1 MLDTQTIQMQDQS
14 WQPLQL
20 RLHEALMDA
29 AKREPDRVGWVFGDE
44 RVTFAAMAAGT
55 KRLALVFARAG
66 IGPGDTVV
74 VWLPN
79 EMTWAYAL
87 YACSMIGARLAAIN
101 TRAKTDEAAHV
112 IRDSRAK
119 LLLFRPWF
127 LNIDYLDILRGV
139 SPALA
144 ALPAMERTNAHSSQ
158 THVLSLGG
166 AESTQPQRLENL
178 YKLIAG
184 AELPPIPDR
193 LAPDKEAV
201 LIQYTSG
208 STNMPKGTLLHHVHV
223 LNFGYP
229 VTVRLGV
236 GAGESLLNTQPF
248 YHIGGSC
255 GCLSVPL
262 LLDCIMVIPEY
273 YEPELVLRLLARERC
288 VARTGMAT
296 MYLREMQV
304 PNFRGYDLTSLRNGW
319 CIAPP
324 AVLDRI
330 RAEYPIEGLVQLYG
344 SSEGGGTCGTF
355 TDPWAVRRLSS
366 GSPFPGTEFSIV
378 DPETE
383 LDMPTGQTGEIRFR
397 GWALCLGYV
406 SSASDA
412 ETFDQH
418 GRFRSGDLGHLDEH
432 GELYF
437 DGRIKDIIKP
447 GGENVSALEVEI
459 FLQEHPAIHQVAV
472 VGVPDDDL
480 GEAVMAIIEL
490 AEGHSLTH
498 EILVAHC
505 RGKIAN
511 FRIPRHLR
519 IVTEW
524 PMTGSGKILKRIL
537 QAQYAKELEAARLT
551 P

>member
-1 MLDTQTIQMQDQS
+1 MLDTQVIQAQDQE

-20 RLHEALMDA
+20 RLHEALMA
-29 AKREPDRVGWVFGDE
+29 AARREPDRVGWVFGDE
-44 RVTFAAMAAGT
+44 RVTVSSMEEGA
-55 KRLALVFARAG
+55 KRLALVFAQEG
-66 IGPGDTVV
+66 IGYGDTVV

-79 EMTWAYAL
+79 EVTWAYAL
-87 YACSMIGARLAAIN
+87 YACSMLGARLASIN
-101 TRAKTDEAAHV
+101 TRSKADEAAHV
-112 IRDSRAK
+112 IRDSGAK
-119 LLLFRPWF
+119 LLLFRPFF
-127 LNIDYLDILRGV
+127 LNIDYLEILREV

-144 ALPAMERTNAHSSQ
+144 ALPHMNPESAAGARPHL
-158 THVLSLGG
+158 LSLGG
-166 AESTQPQRLENL
+166 GAVSNVPRLLESL
-178 YKLIAG
+178 YPLVAG
-184 AELPPIPDR
+184 AELPPVPDR
-193 LAPDKEAV
+193 PAPDREAV

-208 STNMPKGTLLHHVHV
+208 STKMPKGALLHHVHV

-229 VTVRLGV
+229 VSVRLGV
-236 GAGESLLNTQPF
+236 GPGDSMLNTQPF

-255 GCLSVPL
+255 SSLSVPL

-273 YEPELVLRLLARERC
+273 YDAELVLRLIERERC

-296 MYLREMQV
+296 MYLREMQL
-304 PNFRGYDLTSLRNGW
+304 PNFRDFDLTSLRNGW
-319 CIAPP
+319 SIAPP
-324 AVLDRI
+324 AVLDRL
-330 RAEYPIEGLVQLYG
+330 RADYPIEIIQLYG

-355 TDPWAVRRLSS
+355 SDPWEVRRVSS

-383 LDMPTGQTGEIRFR
+383 TDLPVGQTGEIRFR

-406 SSASDA
+406 SGASHE
-412 ETFDQH
+412 ETFDQR
-418 GRFRSGDLGHLDEH
+418 GRFRSGDLGHFDAQ

-447 GGENVSALEVEI
+447 GGENVSALEVET
-459 FLQEHPAIHQVAV
+459 FLLEHPAVHQVAV

-490 AEGHSLTH
+490 AAGHSLSQ
-498 EILVAHC
+498 EALAAHC

-524 PMTGSGKILKRIL
+524 PMTGSGKILKRVL
-537 QAQYAKELEAARLT
+537 QVQYAKELEAARS